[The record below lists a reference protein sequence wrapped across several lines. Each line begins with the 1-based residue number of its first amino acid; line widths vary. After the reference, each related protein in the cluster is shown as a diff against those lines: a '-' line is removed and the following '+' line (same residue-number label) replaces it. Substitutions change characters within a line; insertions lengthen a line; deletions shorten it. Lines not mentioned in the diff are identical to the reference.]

1 MPNTRKKEQVA
12 ALQDK
17 LKQVSSAVMVDYSG
31 ISVSDQEKI
40 RQKLRDSSIDFFVV
54 KNRLLRIAAAEAGI
68 NVLSEEIGGQTAV
81 ALGYE
86 DVVVA
91 PKVIAKLIGEFKKLK
106 IKGGFLPEEYLTSE
120 NVITL
125 SKIPGKQE
133 LYAQLV
139 GVMAAPMR
147 NILSA
152 MQGSAR
158 DLVGVLNNYRQ
169 KQQEAA

>member
-12 ALQDK
+12 ELQSK
-17 LKQVSSAVMVDYSG
+17 LKQVSSAVMVDYRG
-31 ISVSDQEKI
+31 ISVADQEKI
-40 RQKLRDSSIDFFVV
+40 RHKLRESSVDFVVV

-68 NVLSEEIGGQTAV
+68 NVLTEEIGGQTAI

-91 PKVIAKLIGEFKKLK
+91 PKVIAKLIEEFKQLK
-106 IKGGFLPEEYLTSE
+106 IKGGFLPDEYLSSD
-120 NVITL
+120 NVVTL

-139 GVMAAPMR
+139 GVMAAPMS
-147 NILSA
+147 NVLNA

-158 DLVGVLNNYRQ
+158 NLVGVLSNYHK